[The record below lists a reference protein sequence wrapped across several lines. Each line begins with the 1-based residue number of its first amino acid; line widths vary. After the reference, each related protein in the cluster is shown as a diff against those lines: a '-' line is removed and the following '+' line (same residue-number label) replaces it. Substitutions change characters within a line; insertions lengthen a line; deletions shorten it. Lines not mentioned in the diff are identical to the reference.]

1 MKAHNNF
8 GTRCIAHKRAF
19 LTERQFLRF
28 AVDFQEDNMTKREM
42 IYARFEAFEE
52 EIAHC
57 YFLLHERFIIHP
69 ELSKFWAETAIEELQ
84 HHSIL
89 RFCREHGLM
98 ADVEVDS
105 ITIEHVQEI
114 IETVV
119 GVASDPDV
127 SVDEAFYAALLIE
140 SSEVENIYE
149 KLIAALAKDR
159 KVLFDAIQASLRA
172 HHASIA
178 EAASR
183 FCSDRG
189 FAEAFRNLE
198 RRVS

>member
-8 GTRCIAHKRAF
+8 GSRCTPRNRAF

-28 AVDFQEDNMTKREM
+28 AVDFREDNMTKRQM
-42 IYARFEAFEE
+42 IYAKFEAFEE
-52 EIAHC
+52 ELAHC
-57 YFLLHERFIIHP
+57 YFLLHERFITHP

-98 ADVEVDS
+98 ADVDIDS
-105 ITIEHVQEI
+105 VTIEHVE
-114 IETVV
+114 EVV
-119 GVASDPDV
+119 EMVTGLASDPEV

-140 SSEVENIYE
+140 SSELEDIYE
-149 KLIAALAKDR
+149 KLIASLAKDR
-159 KVLFDAIQASLRA
+159 RLLFDSIQASLRA

-178 EAASR
+178 DAAAR
-183 FCSDRG
+183 FCCDRG
-189 FAEAFRNLE
+189 FAEAFRKLE

>member
-1 MKAHNNF
+1 
-8 GTRCIAHKRAF
+8 
-19 LTERQFLRF
+19 
-28 AVDFQEDNMTKREM
+28 MTKRQM
-42 IYARFEAFEE
+42 IYAKFEAFEE
-52 EIAHC
+52 EVAHC
-57 YFLLHERFIIHP
+57 YFQMHERFIAHP

-105 ITIEHVQEI
+105 VRIEHIREI
-114 IETVV
+114 IEIVA
-119 GVASDPDV
+119 GLASDPDV

-140 SSEVENIYE
+140 SSELEDIYD
-149 KLIAALAKDR
+149 KLISGLAKDR
-159 KVLFDAIQASLRA
+159 RMLFDAIQASLRA

-178 EAASR
+178 EAAAR